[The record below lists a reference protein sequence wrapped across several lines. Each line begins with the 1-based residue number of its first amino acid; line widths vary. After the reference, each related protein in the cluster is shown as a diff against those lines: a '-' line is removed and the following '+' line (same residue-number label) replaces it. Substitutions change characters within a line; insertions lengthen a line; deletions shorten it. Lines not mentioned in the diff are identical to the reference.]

1 MNPKCTVFSWNV
13 RGLNDHAKRDSV
25 RHTILSTNASI
36 VCLQET
42 KISSWSNVV
51 LKETVGAKL
60 ANQSFQLPSLGAS
73 GGIRIAADPDFFD
86 MTLLPS
92 SAAYSLSVRISS
104 RLEDEVWDLTGVYG
118 PQLENEKMIFL
129 SELRYIQSIVRPE
142 WILLGDFNMIRRARE
157 KNKGSINRR
166 VMRQF
171 NNTIDDLHLLEF
183 ELTDRAFT
191 WSNEQ
196 MSPTMTRI
204 DRIFATT
211 EWHDLFPSADIHS
224 MCTMTSDHCPLLL
237 RSHSSGTFYQG
248 FRFESFWP
256 QIDGFNE
263 VVHQAWNS
271 TVTTDDAILRL
282 HVKMVRTAKALMAW
296 RRNTVGNFKV
306 KMAIIQITLTL
317 LDKAQENRQLSSEEL
332 DFRRTLKSKILDIT
346 SAHRAR
352 ARQHSRLT
360 WMRLGDAN
368 TKFFHLTANNRRQ
381 KNLIR
386 SLFKDGTLLT
396 SQEDKL
402 MEVQRH
408 FDQMLGTTG
417 TRSSAVHW
425 DHLGY
430 APFELSELD
439 NSIDDSEIKDVV
451 MGLHSK
457 KAPGPDGFIGLFYK
471 SCFELI
477 KYDLSMAIKDFF
489 LHRWSMK
496 QTSSSYQRGKMRT
509 ELRGLS

>member
-1 MNPKCTVFSWNV
+1 MNPKCTIFSWNV

-25 RHTILSTNASI
+25 RHTILSTKASI

-60 ANQSFQLPSLGAS
+60 ANQSFQLPSLGTS
-73 GGIRIAADPDFFD
+73 GGILIAADPDFFD

-204 DRIFATT
+204 EIGRA
-211 EWHDLFPSADIHS
+211 
-224 MCTMTSDHCPLLL
+224 
-237 RSHSSGTFYQG
+237 
-248 FRFESFWP
+248 
-256 QIDGFNE
+256 
-263 VVHQAWNS
+263 
-271 TVTTDDAILRL
+271 
-282 HVKMVRTAKALMAW
+282 HV
-296 RRNTVGNFKV
+296 
-306 KMAIIQITLTL
+306 
-317 LDKAQENRQLSSEEL
+317 
-332 DFRRTLKSKILDIT
+332 
-346 SAHRAR
+346 
-352 ARQHSRLT
+352 
-360 WMRLGDAN
+360 
-368 TKFFHLTANNRRQ
+368 
-381 KNLIR
+381 
-386 SLFKDGTLLT
+386 
-396 SQEDKL
+396 
-402 MEVQRH
+402 
-408 FDQMLGTTG
+408 
-417 TRSSAVHW
+417 
-425 DHLGY
+425 
-430 APFELSELD
+430 
-439 NSIDDSEIKDVV
+439 
-451 MGLHSK
+451 
-457 KAPGPDGFIGLFYK
+457 
-471 SCFELI
+471 
-477 KYDLSMAIKDFF
+477 
-489 LHRWSMK
+489 
-496 QTSSSYQRGKMRT
+496 
-509 ELRGLS
+509 